1 MLTLTY
7 DEAVAMIYIDGA
19 LFETKESVDLRWG
32 TDVETIYFGVATTK
46 SGKLGYYNG
55 KLDNFRSYNRPLT
68 DSEIQTLY
76 NAKQ

>member
-7 DEAVAMIYIDGA
+7 DEAVAMIYIDGV

-32 TDVETIYFGVATTK
+32 TNVETTYFGVATTK

-55 KLDNFRSYNRPLT
+55 KLDNFRSYNRAL
-68 DSEIQTLY
+68 SSAEVQALY